1 MTAKKTASSGKS
13 LVIVESPA
21 KAKTINRY
29 LGTGYKV
36 LASMGH
42 IRDLPGKSMSVDIEN
57 NFEPTY
63 EIIPTRKKI
72 LANLK
77 KEAKGAEMIYLAAD
91 LDREG
96 EAIAWHLTE
105 ALKIKPEQFRRVVF
119 NSITKSSIHQAFAN
133 PLELDIGKVNAQ
145 QARRILDRIVGYEIS
160 PLLWKKVARGL
171 SAGRVQSVA
180 VKLVV
185 IKERE
190 IRAFVPEEYWK
201 ISGLFCNSARKDL
214 NGKYQAFLDSFN
226 VEDPEEGSKKK
237 PTGPTQKQR
246 NEWLMAHDSL
256 ETQLASVGGASFR
269 PDNQADTEKV
279 YKAIQSAPFKI
290 KEIKTRR
297 TQSRPSAPFITSTLQ
312 QASANRLGYS
322 TKNTMRLAQNLYEG
336 IDIGGQGSV
345 GLITYMRTDST
356 NLAPEALQMARE
368 FIGDAYGSD
377 YLPEKANYYGTKS
390 KSAQEAHEAVRP
402 TDVSI
407 TPDSVKGDLTPQQ
420 HKLYELI
427 WQRFVACQMTPAQWD
442 VTSIRISTEAEV
454 GEVIFSANGRKLVFD
469 GFMRVSGLTSNGD
482 QILPDLHEGQDV
494 FPIQIDPTQHFTS
507 PPARYTEAS
516 LVKTLESEGIGRPS
530 TYASIIS
537 TIQDRDYVEQLD
549 RKFHATDLGIVVTE
563 KLDDHFPR
571 VMDLAF
577 TRHMEEQLDKI
588 EEMHLNWVEV
598 LHEFYNP
605 FKENLDRAHEEMKH
619 AKAETQPSEY
629 ECPECKEPMVYR
641 FGKNGRFLS
650 CGAYPKC
657 KFASPCDR
665 DGKMCKP
672 EATEHKCPNCGK
684 DMILR
689 KGRFGTFLG
698 CSDYPECKTTQQLD
712 KEGNPLPPKAPPKP
726 SGIRCYKCEGDLVIR
741 ESKRGPFLG
750 CGRFP
755 KCRTII
761 SMKQHEHLK
770 ELQEKGIWPPKTFE
784 EADELLGRK
793 KKKAADA
800 DAPKKSAKK
809 TVKKAV
815 KKTAK
820 KTVKKA
826 VKKAVKKT
834 VKKTDEPAE

>member
-29 LGTGYKV
+29 LGTSYKV

-57 NFEPTY
+57 DFEPTY
-63 EIIPTRKKI
+63 EIIPTRKKT
-72 LANLK
+72 LASLK
-77 KEAKGAEMIYLAAD
+77 KEAKDAEMIYLAAD

-105 ALKIKPEQFRRVVF
+105 ALKIKPERFRRVVF
-119 NSITKSSIHQAFAN
+119 NSITKNSIQQAFSN
-133 PLELDIGKVNAQ
+133 PLELDLDKVNAQ

-190 IRAFVPEEYWK
+190 IQTFVPEEYWK
-201 ISGLFCNSARKDL
+201 ITGLFCNSDRPEL
-214 NGKYQAFLDSFN
+214 GGKYQEFLNSFKID
-226 VEDPEEGSKKK
+226 DPEGDGKKK
-237 PTGPTQKQR
+237 QTGPTQKQR
-246 NEWLMAHDSL
+246 NQWLTEHSSL
-256 ETQLASVGGASFR
+256 ETHLVSVGDEHFR
-269 PDNQADTEKV
+269 PGNEADTNRV
-279 YKAIQSAPFKI
+279 YDAIKSAQFKI
-290 KEIKTRR
+290 KEIKAKRN
-297 TQSRPSAPFITSTLQ
+297 QSKPSGPFITSTLQ
-312 QASANRLGYS
+312 QASANKLGYS
-322 TKNTMRLAQNLYEG
+322 AKNTMRLAQNLYEG
-336 IDIGGQGSV
+336 IDIAGQGSV

-356 NLAPEALQMARE
+356 NLAPEAVQMARE
-368 FIGDAYGSD
+368 FIGDNYGSE
-377 YLPEKANYYGTKS
+377 YLPQKANIYGTKS
-390 KSAQEAHEAVRP
+390 KSAQEAHEAIRP
-402 TDVSI
+402 TDVNI
-407 TPDSVKGDLTPQQ
+407 TPDSVKADLEPQQ

-442 VTSIRISTEAEV
+442 VTNVSISTNADV
-454 GEVIFSANGRKLVFD
+454 GEVIFSANGRKLAFD
-469 GFMRVSGLTSNGD
+469 GFMRVSGLTSKGD
-482 QILPDLHEGQDV
+482 QILPDLHEGQEV

-537 TIQDRDYVEQLD
+537 TIQDREYVEQID

-571 VMDLAF
+571 VMDLTF

-588 EEMHLNWVEV
+588 EETHLNWVEV
-598 LHEFYNP
+598 LNEFYNP

-619 AKAETQPSEY
+619 AKAETQPSDY
-629 ECPECKEPMVYR
+629 KCPECNEPMVYR

-650 CGAYPKC
+650 CGTYPKC

-665 DGKMCKP
+665 DGKMCAP
-672 EATEHKCPNCGK
+672 ETTEHKCPKCGK

-698 CSDYPECKTTQQLD
+698 CSDYPECKTTQQMD

-726 SGIRCYKCEGDLVIR
+726 SGVRCYKCEGDLVIR

-761 SMKQHEHLK
+761 SMKQIDHLK

-793 KKKAADA
+793 KKKAADK
-800 DAPKKSAKK
+800 DAPEKKAKKAKK
-809 TVKKAV
+809 TVKKTTK
-815 KKTAK
+815 KKTTKK
-820 KTVKKA
+820 KTKKA
-826 VKKAVKKT
+826 
-834 VKKTDEPAE
+834 DE